1 MVEFFTMP
9 ENFPVAR
16 KTPTHIFRSI
26 ESLVRIIQVWVAKFI
41 IGPCNSVYSTKEK
54 EKLIFLLPGFIRTEV
69 ANWNGLPSCAADTF
83 PIVPGSGIIYR

>member
-1 MVEFFTMP
+1 MGKSGAMVEFFTIP

-41 IGPCNSVYSTKEK
+41 IGPCNSECSTKEAQK
-54 EKLIFLLPGFIRTEV
+54 KHKKILVT
-69 ANWNGLPSCAADTF
+69 
-83 PIVPGSGIIYR
+83 